1 MGACNLSAVE
11 TTRLR
16 NTSIAAL
23 AAVSLLALAGC
34 GGSDDSEK
42 KTAASSADIKLQVEQ
57 VCRNATT
64 EIGTIPEPLDTDAAA
79 QAQARSA
86 QIFKTA
92 VGKLNELNNDA
103 GLPEDYK
110 AWLAEFEQLPAL
122 NEASSEAFSGDGVAS
137 GQAARAADAW
147 ETQAQK
153 ANGLA
158 RSAGLNDCVFG
169 EPKTG

>member
-1 MGACNLSAVE
+1 MSAVK

-16 NTSIAAL
+16 NTSIAAV
-23 AAVSLLALAGC
+23 AAISLLVLAGC
-34 GGSDDSEK
+34 GGSDDAEK

-92 VGKLNELNNDA
+92 VAKLNELNTDA

-110 AWLAEFEQLPAL
+110 AWLAEFEKLPAL
-122 NEASSEAFSGDGVAS
+122 NQKASESFTVDGLSS
-137 GQAARAADAW
+137 GQAERAGAAW
-147 ETQAQK
+147 EEQAQK
-153 ANGLA
+153 ANSLA
-158 RSAGLNDCVFG
+158 RKAGLTDCTYG
-169 EPKTG
+169 EEKTS